1 MEAFPQLV
9 FINPADA
16 SVRGLKNGEMV
27 KVWNDRGVI
36 LLPCRVTRKIM
47 PGVINIPQG
56 AWYKPDSNGYD
67 RGGCINTLTSERWTP
82 LAKGNPQHTIMVQVE
97 KFTNS

>member
-1 MEAFPQLV
+1 
-9 FINPADA
+9 
-16 SVRGLKNGEMV
+16 MV

-47 PGVINIPQG
+47 PGVVNIPQG